1 MSIFFKLVF
10 STLNCN
16 VFFPF
21 TIIVFKRLHSL
32 AFNYVNIYIAVLILQ
47 LEFFDTRIFE
57 LKQPNYLRDLH
68 FKIYGQLNL
77 IDVSLMQMSFS
88 KMCF

>member
-57 LKQPNYLRDLH
+57 LKQQNYVRDLH

>member
-1 MSIFFKLVF
+1 M
-10 STLNCN
+10 
-16 VFFPF
+16 
-21 TIIVFKRLHSL
+21 HSL

-57 LKQPNYLRDLH
+57 LKQQNYLRDLH

-88 KMCF
+88 KMCFWSIQYLSCSLKQQNTFVYTQV